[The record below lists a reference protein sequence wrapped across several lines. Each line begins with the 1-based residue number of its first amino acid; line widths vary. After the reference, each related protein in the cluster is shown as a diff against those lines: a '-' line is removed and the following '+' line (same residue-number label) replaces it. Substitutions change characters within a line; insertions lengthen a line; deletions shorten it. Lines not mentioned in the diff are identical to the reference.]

1 MMGMEQSMGKDL
13 TLWGIGGPGG
23 GFDFN
28 PSVMKGHRRVPKQ
41 TKEVVGY
48 LLHKEQPGMW
58 RVDWRRGSQW
68 GGTRGCRERGRRFLM
83 SSR

>member
-13 TLWGIGGPGG
+13 TSWGIGGPGG

-41 TKEVVGY
+41 TKEVV
-48 LLHKEQPGMW
+48 
-58 RVDWRRGSQW
+58 
-68 GGTRGCRERGRRFLM
+68 
-83 SSR
+83 